1 MVDASNLIDNSF
13 LRQYELKV
21 GTELAT
27 LEYSQQERKIF
38 LTKLNIPEVLMSEA
52 FLENFL
58 KIVLENIIE
67 KDISVVPTSPPVAKF
82 IRRNRRYRKML
93 PVGIRI

>member
-1 MVDASNLIDNSF
+1 MVDASNLTDNPF

-21 GTELAT
+21 GGELAT
-27 LEYSQQERKIF
+27 LEYSQQDRKIF
-38 LTKLNIPEVLMSEA
+38 LTKLNIPEVLETET
-52 FLENFL
+52 FVEDFL
-58 KIVLENIIE
+58 KIVLEDIIE
-67 KDISVVPTSPPVAKF
+67 KNISVVPTSPPVAKF

>member
-1 MVDASNLIDNSF
+1 MVDASNLVDNAF

-38 LTKLNIPEVLMSEA
+38 LTKLSMSDN
-52 FLENFL
+52 FLEDFL
-58 KIVLENIIE
+58 KIVLENILE